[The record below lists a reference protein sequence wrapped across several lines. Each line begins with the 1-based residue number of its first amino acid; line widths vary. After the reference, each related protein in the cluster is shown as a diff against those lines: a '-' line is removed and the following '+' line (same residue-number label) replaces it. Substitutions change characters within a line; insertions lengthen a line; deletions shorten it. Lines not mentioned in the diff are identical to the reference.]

1 MLASSLARI
10 IIGDIRG
17 SNVRG
22 AFMATVIRGMQW
34 LGMGMGLLLTLKWL
48 GFGLVITL
56 KGWPIWVEGVLAV
69 ILLVAWVTAIET
81 EVLVCVVLVF
91 FYQETGLIGAVLAV
105 VLLCVPTQMSS

>member
-10 IIGDIRG
+10 VVRDIRG
-17 SNVRG
+17 SDIRG
-22 AFMATVIRGMQW
+22 AFVATVIRGMQW

-48 GFGLVITL
+48 GFGLVIAS
-56 KGWPIWVEGVLAV
+56 KGWAVWVEGILAV
-69 ILLVAWVTAIET
+69 ILPVAWVTAIET